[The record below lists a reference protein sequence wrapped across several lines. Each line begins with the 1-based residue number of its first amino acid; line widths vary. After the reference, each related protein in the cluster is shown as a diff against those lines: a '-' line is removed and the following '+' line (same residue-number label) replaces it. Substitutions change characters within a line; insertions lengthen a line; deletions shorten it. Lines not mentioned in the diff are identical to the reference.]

1 MKQSEK
7 DGSRKPQSGR
17 VSTRMEGTLSQGCE
31 AASTGWAVVMVGGGV
46 PTGSSEH
53 LPQGY
58 NTCGQDTSTPGIFGV
73 GFSAGLL
80 ELFLYVNSSIV
91 SSSLKVDIQRS

>member
-1 MKQSEK
+1 
-7 DGSRKPQSGR
+7 
-17 VSTRMEGTLSQGCE
+17 MEGTPSGGCE
-31 AASTGWAVVMVGGGV
+31 AASTGRAVVMGGGV

-58 NTCGQDTSTPGIFGV
+58 NTCGQDTSTPGIFGA

-80 ELFLYVNSSIV
+80 V
-91 SSSLKVDIQRS
+91 

>member
-1 MKQSEK
+1 
-7 DGSRKPQSGR
+7 
-17 VSTRMEGTLSQGCE
+17 MEGTLSRGCE
-31 AASTGWAVVMVGGGV
+31 VASTGWAVVMVGAV

-58 NTCGQDTSTPGIFGV
+58 NTCGQDTSTPGIFGA